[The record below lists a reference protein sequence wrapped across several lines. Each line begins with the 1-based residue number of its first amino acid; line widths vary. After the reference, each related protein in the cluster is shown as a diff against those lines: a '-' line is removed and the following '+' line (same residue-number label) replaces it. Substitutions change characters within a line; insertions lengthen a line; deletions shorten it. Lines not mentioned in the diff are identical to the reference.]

1 MERWEYIEVRFS
13 RDEQYLYIRPQD
25 KIDHIKIKQALKDQ
39 AKVGL
44 DKTANCFF
52 IIFDYKINQDK
63 RWRSNFLLALNI
75 LGQSGWEAFSASD
88 SKDGQSIFLKRRI
101 EK

>member
-1 MERWEYIEVRFS
+1 MERWEYIEVRCS
-13 RDEQYLYIRPQD
+13 RDEHYLYIRPQD

-39 AKVGL
+39 AEVGL

-52 IIFDYKINQDK
+52 IIFEYSSYG
-63 RWRSNFLLALNI
+63 RRNFLLALNI

-88 SKDGQSIFLKRRI
+88 SEDGQSIFLKRRI